1 MINALGPLPSV
12 LLPTSRLPLPA
23 SRSYRRLMPPQRNPG
38 RAFASD
44 NWAGVHPEVLAA
56 MTAANVG
63 HVPSYGADPY
73 TREAEDRIRA
83 LLGEDAEVFLVFSGT
98 AANVLCLHSMVQS
111 HQAVICAETAHVY
124 TSECAA
130 AEKHIGCKLLT
141 VPSPNGKITI
151 AGIREHLHDIGNE
164 HHVQPRAISITQ
176 ATEYGTVYTPQEIRA
191 IADFAHTHSLLLH
204 MDGARIFNAAA
215 FLNVSPRAI
224 TSAAGV
230 DALSFGGTKN
240 GLVAGEAVVFFK
252 PSLADDFEFKRM
264 QGMQLSSKM
273 RFIGAQF
280 NALLTNDLWKR
291 SASHA
296 NRMAQLLA
304 RELAAINGIKLTQEV
319 QANEVFA
326 IIPEKVIPQLK
337 ERWPFHVWN
346 EKTFEARLITS
357 FDTTEEDIADFIEL
371 AREKIG
377 AREKQWT

>member
-1 MINALGPLPSV
+1 M
-12 LLPTSRLPLPA
+12 R
-23 SRSYRRLMPPQRNPG
+23 QERNPG

-56 MTAANVG
+56 LAAVNVG
-63 HVPSYGADPY
+63 HVPAYGNDPY
-73 TREAEDRIRA
+73 TREAEERIRA
-83 LLGEDAEVFLVFSGT
+83 ALGEDAEVFLVFSGT
-98 AANVLCLHSMVQS
+98 AANVLCLQSMVQS
-111 HQAVICAETAHVY
+111 HHGVICAETAHVHNH
-124 TSECAA
+124 ECGA
-130 AEKHIGCKLLT
+130 AEKHIGCKLLP
-141 VPSPNGKITI
+141 VPSPNGKITV
-151 AGIREHLHDIGNE
+151 AGIREHLHDIGDE
-164 HHVQPRAISITQ
+164 HHVQPRAITITQ
-176 ATEYGTVYTPQEIRA
+176 ATEYGTVYTPHEIRA
-191 IADFAHTHSLLLH
+191 IADFAHSHALLLH
-204 MDGARIFNAAA
+204 MDGARIFNAAVS
-215 FLNVSPRAI
+215 LNVPLRAI

-252 PSLADDFEFKRM
+252 PVLADDFEFKRM

-273 RFIGAQF
+273 RFIAAQF
-280 NALLTNDLWKR
+280 NALLTNDLWKK

-304 RELAAINGIKLTQEV
+304 HGLSEIEGISLTQEV

-326 IIPEKVIPQLK
+326 IIPEKVIPKLQ

-346 EKTFEARLITS
+346 EKKSEARLIAS

-371 AREKIG
+371 AREKMG

>member
-1 MINALGPLPSV
+1 MRQKEDS
-12 LLPTSRLPLPA
+12 
-23 SRSYRRLMPPQRNPG
+23 G

-56 MTAANVG
+56 MAAANVG
-63 HVPSYGADPY
+63 HVPSYGNDPY
-73 TREAEDRIRA
+73 TREAEERIRA
-83 LLGEDAEVFLVFSGT
+83 AVGDDAEVFLVFSGT

-141 VPSPNGKITI
+141 VPSPNGKITVP
-151 AGIREHLHDIGNE
+151 GIREHLKYIGNE

-191 IADFAHTHSLLLH
+191 IADFAHTHALLLH

-215 FLNVSPRAI
+215 FLDVPLRAI
-224 TSAAGV
+224 TSGAGV

-252 PSLADDFEFKRM
+252 QILADDFEFKRM
-264 QGMQLSSKM
+264 QGMQLASKM
-273 RFIGAQF
+273 RFIAAQF
-280 NALLTNDLWKR
+280 NALLSNDLWKR
-291 SASHA
+291 SAMHS

-304 RELAAINGIKLTQEV
+304 GELAAIKGIALTQPV
-319 QANEVFA
+319 QANEIFVTL
-326 IIPEKVIPQLK
+326 PEEILPKLQA
-337 ERWPFHVWN
+337 RWPFHIWN
-346 EKTFEARLITS
+346 EATSEARLITS
-357 FDTTEEDIADFIEL
+357 FDTEEADIADFAAL
-371 AREKIG
+371 VREAIG
-377 AREKQWT
+377 SREKQWI

>member
-1 MINALGPLPSV
+1 M
-12 LLPTSRLPLPA
+12 R
-23 SRSYRRLMPPQRNPG
+23 QEKNPG

-56 MTAANVG
+56 MAAANVG
-63 HVPSYGADPY
+63 HVPSYGEDSY
-73 TREAEDRIRA
+73 THEAEERIRA
-83 LLGEDAEVFLVFSGT
+83 LVGEDAEVFLVFSGT

-141 VPSPNGKITI
+141 VPSPTGKITVP
-151 AGIREHLHDIGNE
+151 GIREHMHHIGDE

-191 IADFAHTHSLLLH
+191 IADYAHTHSLLLH

-215 FLNVSPRAI
+215 FLNVPLREI
-224 TSAAGV
+224 TSGAGV
-230 DALSFGGTKN
+230 DAMSFGGTKN

-252 PSLADDFEFKRM
+252 QVLADDFEFKRM

-273 RFIGAQF
+273 RFIAAQF

-291 SASHA
+291 SATHA
-296 NRMAQLLA
+296 NKMAQLLA
-304 RELAAINGIKLTQEV
+304 AELAGIKGLALTQEV
-319 QANEVFA
+319 QANEVFVTMPPA
-326 IIPEKVIPQLK
+326 IIPRIQA
-337 ERWPFHVWN
+337 RWPFHVWN
-346 EKTFEARLITS
+346 EKHSEARLIAS
-357 FDTTEEDIADFIEL
+357 FDTTEADVADFAEL
-371 AREKIG
+371 VREAMG

>member
-1 MINALGPLPSV
+1 MRQENN
-12 LLPTSRLPLPA
+12 T
-23 SRSYRRLMPPQRNPG
+23 G

-56 MTAANVG
+56 MAAVNVG
-63 HVPSYGADPY
+63 HVPSYGNDPY
-73 TREAEDRIRA
+73 TREAEERIRA
-83 LLGEDAEVFLVFSGT
+83 AVGDDAEVFLVFSGT

-141 VPSPNGKITI
+141 VPSPNGKITV
-151 AGIREHLHDIGNE
+151 AGIREHLKYIGNE

-176 ATEYGTVYTPQEIRA
+176 ATEYGTVYTPQEIRV
-191 IADFAHTHSLLLH
+191 IADFAHTHALLLH

-215 FLNVSPRAI
+215 FLNVSLKAI
-224 TSAAGV
+224 TSGAGV

-252 PSLADDFEFKRM
+252 QTLADDFEFKRM
-264 QGMQLSSKM
+264 QGMQLASKM
-273 RFIGAQF
+273 RFIAAQF
-280 NALLTNDLWKR
+280 NALLGNDLWKR
-291 SASHA
+291 SATHA

-304 RELAAINGIKLTQEV
+304 AELAGIKGVALTQVV

-326 IIPEKVIPQLK
+326 TLPREIVANLQA
-337 ERWPFHVWN
+337 RWPFHIWN
-346 EKTFEARLITS
+346 EATSEARLITS
-357 FDTTEEDIADFIEL
+357 FDTEEADIADFAAL
-371 AREKIG
+371 VRETIG
-377 AREKQWT
+377 SREKQWI

>member
-1 MINALGPLPSV
+1 M
-12 LLPTSRLPLPA
+12 R
-23 SRSYRRLMPPQRNPG
+23 QEKKPG

-44 NWAGVHPEVLAA
+44 NWAGVHPEILAA
-56 MTAANVG
+56 MAEANVG
-63 HVPSYGADPY
+63 HVPSYGDDPY

-83 LLGEDAEVFLVFSGT
+83 LIGEDAEVFLVFSGT

-130 AEKHIGCKLLT
+130 AEKHIGCKLLP
-141 VPSPNGKITI
+141 VPSPNGKITVQ
-151 AGIREHLHDIGNE
+151 GIRDHLHDIGNE

-176 ATEYGTVYTPQEIRA
+176 ATEYGTVYTPEEIRV
-191 IADFAHTHSLLLH
+191 IADFAHRHSLLLH

-215 FLNVSPRAI
+215 FLNVPLRAI
-224 TSAAGV
+224 TSGAGV

-252 PSLADDFEFKRM
+252 QVLADDFEFKRM

-273 RFIGAQF
+273 RFIAAQF

-291 SASHA
+291 SAAHS
-296 NRMAQLLA
+296 NGMAQLLA
-304 RELAAINGIKLTQEV
+304 RELAGINGIQLTQQV

-326 IIPEKVIPQLK
+326 TMPAAVIPRIQAV
-337 ERWPFHVWN
+337 WPFHVWN
-346 EKTFEARLITS
+346 EKTSEVRLITS
-357 FDTTEEDIADFIEL
+357 FDTTEEDVADFAEL
-371 AREKIG
+371 VRETMG